1 MIIKSHELSKIN
13 LTKRPFILFY
23 GKNEGLKNQS
33 KNILL
38 KEKIITGTY
47 DEKEILDNT
56 HDFLE
61 SIYSKSFFESE
72 KVIILKRVTDKS
84 LGIISEVINKNLDK
98 IVIIVEASNLEKKS
112 KLRIFFEKEEKCACV
127 PFYPDNEQTLSKI
140 GFDFI
145 RQKKILISSS
155 DLNALINK
163 SNGDRQILNSEL
175 EKLEYYSKKGK
186 KITTEILTR
195 LTNLIENHDISELI
209 DYCLVKNQKKIINIL
224 TENNFNNEDCILIVR
239 TLLNKL
245 KRILVLSNEF
255 KKNNDLNLTISK
267 AKPPIFWKQKEITKQ
282 QILKLKTDEIK
293 NTIYKLNELEIEIKT
308 NFENSVKL
316 ITDFLLT
323 QFTLKTSS

>member
-1 MIIKSHELSKIN
+1 M
-13 LTKRPFILFY
+13 
-23 GKNEGLKNQS
+23 
-33 KNILL
+33 
-38 KEKIITGTY
+38 
-47 DEKEILDNT
+47 
-56 HDFLE
+56 
-61 SIYSKSFFESE
+61 
-72 KVIILKRVTDKS
+72 
-84 LGIISEVINKNLDK
+84 
-98 IVIIVEASNLEKKS
+98 
-112 KLRIFFEKEEKCACV
+112 
-127 PFYPDNEQTLSKI
+127 
-140 GFDFI
+140 
-145 RQKKILISSS
+145 
-155 DLNALINK
+155 
-163 SNGDRQILNSEL
+163 
-175 EKLEYYSKKGK
+175 EYYSKKGK
-186 KITTEILTR
+186 KITPEILTR